1 MQTRSEA
8 YLQTAERAHKQ
19 AESALNPHEKNL
31 LLEIERSLR
40 RLAVIEE
47 WQNAIGHDKRECERP
62 FVFSEL
68 FRGRNR

>member
-19 AESALNPHEKNL
+19 AESALTPHEKNL

-40 RLAVIEE
+40 RLAQIEE
-47 WQNAIGHDKRECERP
+47 WQNATGFDKRQWDRP
-62 FVFSEL
+62 FVFFEL
-68 FRGRNR
+68 FRGRN

>member
-19 AESALNPHEKNL
+19 AESALSPQEKHL

-40 RLAVIEE
+40 KLAEIEE

-62 FVFSEL
+62 FASFEL